1 MDIREPTSG
10 KTARSGA
17 PAKTSRIARGVLS
30 VRRTREPM
38 TLSLPP
44 FTRAVTWLIGI
55 NTGVFLLSL
64 LPRLASAL
72 RYCELVPADVVEH
85 GFVWQ
90 IITYSFLHAGLGHW
104 FWNMIG
110 LWMFGSAIENAWGT
124 RRFLELYF
132 IGVVGAAITTIA
144 LSFAHVLGNPGSATV
159 GASGGIFAVLIA
171 FGILFAEN
179 EIMMIPFPITI
190 KAKYFV
196 GILIVV
202 TLALAI
208 SGGGNVN
215 YVAHLGGLL
224 FGWLYVRRGP
234 KPALVKM
241 DLSERYYGL
250 RNSYYRWKRRRAAR
264 KFEVYMREHDRDVH
278 FDEHGNYIPPDDR
291 RKGNGGGKSG
301 WVN

>member
-1 MDIREPTSG
+1 
-10 KTARSGA
+10 
-17 PAKTSRIARGVLS
+17 
-30 VRRTREPM
+30 M

-55 NTGVFLLSL
+55 NTGVFLLMAIFSMAR
-64 LPRLASAL
+64 LPLGPYVKY
-72 RYCELVPADVVEH
+72 YCWLVPADVVQR
-85 GFVWQ
+85 GFIWQ
-90 IITYSFLHAGLGHW
+90 LVTYSFLHDGIAHW
-104 FWNMIG
+104 FWNMVG
-110 LWMFGSAIENAWGT
+110 LWMFGSAFENAWGT

-132 IGVVGAAITTIA
+132 IGVIGAAITTIA
-144 LSFAHVLGNPGSATV
+144 LSFSHILGNPQQPTV

-171 FGILFAEN
+171 FGVLFAES

-208 SGGGNVN
+208 TGGGNVA

-234 KPALVKM
+234 KPALVNANF
-241 DLSERYYGL
+241 SERYYGM
-250 RNSYYRWKRRRAAR
+250 RNSYYRWKRRRAAK
-264 KFEVYMREHDRDVH
+264 KFEVYMRQHDRDVH

-291 RKGNGGGKSG
+291 GKGNGGGKSG